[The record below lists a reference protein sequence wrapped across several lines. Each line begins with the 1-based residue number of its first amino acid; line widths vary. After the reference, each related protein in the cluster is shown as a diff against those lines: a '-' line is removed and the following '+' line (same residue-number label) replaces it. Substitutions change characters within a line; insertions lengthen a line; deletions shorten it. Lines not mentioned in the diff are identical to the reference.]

1 METKMKKIKVHLE
14 RVFILS
20 IRTIVRFIQ
29 YHPFVVSLAFFL
41 LVLYKSFPS
50 LFAFLVSSSPVIA
63 CTFLLL
69 GFLLSHGEPNI
80 PVVEEEN
87 KRLSDVS
94 SVDIGNFSSYLY
106 AKENENFSI
115 ENHVDYEN
123 NDDEKPIADVEIYQ
137 AMNEPEGNKN
147 LNTIMT
153 KISSG
158 EEVKKESYIVEN
170 EANQL
175 IQEKELQGQMSC
187 KDKILLSEELGAAEM
202 GTKVNEQETENFT
215 LEIGEPAL
223 GRQFDSSLG
232 LPWLSVEDH
241 HASSDTESDGAES
254 SSPDAS
260 MTDIIPLLDE
270 LHPLLNSEHP
280 EHVSITKSDTTS
292 EGSSVD
298 HESDDNS
305 IGEKDVQEKNEVQ
318 EEKVDDDATAAVRWT
333 EDDQMNVMDLGFS
346 ELERNQRLESLIAKR
361 RARKNLTFRM
371 DRNLIDL
378 DANDSFLSKD
388 ELSRFRIQLPSR
400 RNPFDIPNDSEE
412 TIDLPPIPGSAPST
426 LLPRQNPFDFLYD
439 AQEQENNLMGETRNL
454 QDLMPASCLESLFRR
469 DGTFDLGRRGLQRER
484 HQSRFKPYFISEMDL
499 EGTSTF
505 QRQFSDKSES
515 KVSFVS
521 ESDTVSSATDQE
533 YKKEREMQE
542 VDRVVELSS
551 LAKHDTDAGDHVIH
565 AFEEESDGAYE
576 RKREHLTNYIEI
588 DVDANHIDI
597 ENDQVVEVF
606 SAINKDIREELR
618 QTLPISDS
626 EKVEVIEKK
635 HDEPSSSSLTQQSST
650 LEQAN
655 NVFPESDYLT
665 MVDQVY
671 DNIVAMPVYDS
682 SPSASGNSLDKQ
694 STIDETL
701 HYSGQG
707 GNVDSLVK
715 FDMMKD
721 SIEVSAPEALQVS
734 AASGTMDFL
743 TVNANMEE
751 LESIGIEPLESFL
764 ISVSIDENSSRL
776 NEVDGT
782 NEYNAAKIG
791 KSASQEVPDQDEN
804 LINLEL
810 FESSKYMDSLIVSE
824 KISEFST
831 QSINDLLKSSDAIEV
846 SILTKHE
853 AGALKT
859 VSRSGEE
866 SNVAQPSSLET
877 DKTFLAETDGS
888 VNSHIEE
895 LLSNLHGSDLIFE
908 KDGQSEYVA
917 SGSRSSLNHPFNSK
931 ESSSQIVAV
940 LGNQSF
946 EERSIKSQELHS
958 EVSQAGTVE
967 SQIWS
972 PFGSKDNIE
981 QTVYNPKIRILD
993 LSLVEEFSE
1002 YSQPPE
1008 EGMESHVSEW
1018 SFDILSSDLQSSEV
1032 STENYMSQTM
1042 TDLEIPVIEA
1052 RSVEEIY
1059 SYFKKNSEE
1068 SAEKPMYKIMT
1079 DSELPVV
1086 EARLPIEKSHSYF
1099 EQISDESN
1107 KKSLHQT
1114 IIDSQLPVVEATSIE
1129 EIHSYFKETTKEGP
1143 SIAIYYEDGSQ
1154 GLPSN
1159 VHIDAK
1165 PIQSDLHVVE
1175 ANSIE
1180 DIDMA
1185 FSQPLHSTS
1194 NKAPGITEESPS
1206 VPISYEVEPRDSPN
1220 HVHMD
1225 AETMQS
1231 DLHVIEANSIEDID
1245 VAFSQLLHSISNK
1258 APRITEE
1265 SPSVPIS
1272 YEGEPRDS
1280 PNNVHMDAKTMQS
1293 DLHVIEANSIEDIDV
1308 AFSQLLYGTT
1318 SNKASKITEESPN
1331 LPIYHESRD
1340 PPDNVHKDAKTMQSD
1355 LHIIEAN
1362 SIEDIDVAFSQ
1373 LLYSATSNKA
1383 SKITAE
1389 SPNLPIYYESS
1400 RDPPDNVHMDAKM
1413 IQSDMHVI
1421 EANSIED
1428 IDVAFCQLLYST
1440 SNIAPKISEESPS
1453 VPLYYGESRESPDN
1467 VYMDDLHVI
1476 EANSIEDIELAFSQ
1490 LLYSTNNKASEI
1502 TQESPRMSMH
1512 YESQDNVLMDAKP
1525 IQSDLHVIEANSI
1538 EDIDVA
1544 FNQLLHSTS
1553 NKALKVSEEGP
1564 SVPIYFKQSQGSH
1577 DNVQTDA
1584 KPIQSDLHVVEA
1596 NSIEDIDV
1604 AFGQLLHS
1612 TSNKVQ
1618 EVHTA
1623 DDIILNLK

>member
-14 RVFILS
+14 RFFILCT
-20 IRTIVRFIQ
+20 RTIVRFIQ
-29 YHPFVVSLAFFL
+29 YHPFVVSLVFFL

-87 KRLSDVS
+87 NRPSDVS
-94 SVDIGNFSSYLY
+94 SVDIGNFSSSMY
-106 AKENENFSI
+106 AKENENLSI
-115 ENHVDYEN
+115 ENHADYQN
-123 NDDEKPIADVEIYQ
+123 YDDEKAIADEEIYQ

-153 KISSG
+153 KISAG

-175 IQEKELQGQMSC
+175 IQEKELQAQRSC
-187 KDKILLSEELGAAEM
+187 KDKILLPEELSAAEM
-202 GTKVNEQETENFT
+202 GTNVNEQETENFT

-270 LHPLLNSEHP
+270 LHPLLNSEHL

-318 EEKVDDDATAAVRWT
+318 EEKVVDDATAAVRWT
-333 EDDQMNVMDLGFS
+333 EDDQKNVMDLGFS

-361 RARKNLTFRM
+361 RAKKNLTFRM
-371 DRNLIDL
+371 DRNLMDL

-388 ELSRFRIQLPSR
+388 ELSRFRVQLPSR

-412 TIDLPPIPGSAPST
+412 TIDLPSIPGSAPSS

-439 AQEQENNLMGETRNL
+439 DQEQESNLTGETRNL
-454 QDLMPASCLESLFRR
+454 QDLMLASGPESLFGR
-469 DGTFDLGRRGLQRER
+469 DDTFDLGRRGLQREK

-499 EGTSTF
+499 KGTSTF

-533 YKKEREMQE
+533 YKKELEMQE
-542 VDRVVELSS
+542 VDREVELSS

-565 AFEEESDGAYE
+565 ASEEESDDADE

-588 DVDANHIDI
+588 DVDDNHINI

-606 SAINKDIREELR
+606 GAIDTDIREELH
-618 QTLPISDS
+618 QTLSISDS

-635 HDEPSSSSLTQQSST
+635 HDERNSSSLTEQSST
-650 LEQAN
+650 LDQTN

-671 DNIVAMPVYDS
+671 DNIVAVPVYDS

-694 STIDETL
+694 STIDEAL
-701 HYSGQG
+701 HYTGQG
-707 GNVDSLVK
+707 GDVDSLVK
-715 FDMMKD
+715 FGMMKD
-721 SIEVSAPEALQVS
+721 SMEVSSPEALQVT

-743 TVNANMEE
+743 TVNTNMEE
-751 LESIGIEPLESFL
+751 LESVGIEPLESFL
-764 ISVSIDENSSRL
+764 ISVSSNENSSRL

-782 NEYNAAKIG
+782 NEYNVAKIG
-791 KSASQEVPDQDEN
+791 KSAIQEVPDQDGS
-804 LINLEL
+804 LISLEL
-810 FESSKYMDSLIVSE
+810 FELSEYMDSLIVSE
-824 KISEFST
+824 KISEFNI
-831 QSINDLLKSSDAIEV
+831 QSINDLSKSSDAIEV
-846 SILTKHE
+846 PVLTKHE
-853 AGALKT
+853 AGALKI
-859 VSRSGEE
+859 VSSSGEE
-866 SNVAQPSSLET
+866 SNEIQPSSLDT
-877 DKTFLAETDGS
+877 DKTLLAETDGS
-888 VNSHIEE
+888 VNSHIGE
-895 LLSNLHGSDLIFE
+895 LLSNRQGSDLIFE
-908 KDGQSEYVA
+908 KDGQSEDIA
-917 SGSRSSLNHPFNSK
+917 SGSRSYLNHPFNSK
-931 ESSSQIVAV
+931 ESFSQIVAV

-946 EERSIKSQELHS
+946 KERSIKSQEVHS

-967 SQIWS
+967 TQICS
-972 PFGSKDNIE
+972 PLGSKDNIE

-993 LSLVEEFSE
+993 SILVEEFSE
-1002 YSQPPE
+1002 SSQPPE
-1008 EGMESHVSEW
+1008 GGMESHVSES
-1018 SFDILSSDLQSSEV
+1018 SFDILPSDLQSSEM
-1032 STENYMSQTM
+1032 STKNCMSQTM
-1042 TDLEIPVIEA
+1042 TDPEIPVIEA

-1059 SYFKKNSEE
+1059 SYFKKISEE
-1068 SAEKPMYKIMT
+1068 SAEKSMYKIMT
-1079 DSELPVV
+1079 DSELPVA
-1086 EARLPIEKSHSYF
+1086 EARPPIQESHSYF

-1107 KKSLHQT
+1107 KKSLRQT
-1114 IIDSQLPVVEATSIE
+1114 ITDSQLPVVEATSIE

-1154 GLPSN
+1154 GSPGN
-1159 VHIDAK
+1159 VHIHAK
-1165 PIQSDLHVVE
+1165 PI
-1175 ANSIE
+1175 
-1180 DIDMA
+1180 
-1185 FSQPLHSTS
+1185 
-1194 NKAPGITEESPS
+1194 
-1206 VPISYEVEPRDSPN
+1206 
-1220 HVHMD
+1220 
-1225 AETMQS
+1225 QS

-1245 VAFSQLLHSISNK
+1245 MAFSELLHSTSNE
-1258 APRITEE
+1258 PSGIPEE
-1265 SPSVPIS
+1265 SPSVPIFD
-1272 YEGEPRDS
+1272 EVEPRES
-1280 PNNVHMDAKTMQS
+1280 SYNVPRNSSNNVHMDAKTMQS

-1308 AFSQLLYGTT
+1308 AFSQLLHSTG
-1318 SNKASKITEESPN
+1318 NKASGITEEDPSVPISYGVEPRDSPN
-1331 LPIYHESRD
+1331 
-1340 PPDNVHKDAKTMQSD
+1340 NVHMDAKTMQFD
-1355 LHIIEAN
+1355 LHVIEAN

-1373 LLYSATSNKA
+1373 LSYSTTSNKA
-1383 SKITAE
+1383 PKITE
-1389 SPNLPIYYESS
+1389 EGPILPIYYEES
-1400 RDPPDNVHMDAKM
+1400 RDPLDNVHMDPKM

-1428 IDVAFCQLLYST
+1428 INVAFNQLLHCS
-1440 SNIAPKISEESPS
+1440 SNKAPEISEESPS
-1453 VPLYYGESRESPDN
+1453 VPIYYGESQDLPDN
-1467 VYMDDLHVI
+1467 VHMDDMHVI

-1490 LLYSTNNKASEI
+1490 LLHSTNNKASNI
-1502 TQESPRMSMH
+1502 TEESPSMSMH
-1512 YESQDNVLMDAKP
+1512 YESRDNVHMDAKP

-1544 FNQLLHSTS
+1544 FNQLLRTS
-1553 NKALKVSEEGP
+1553 NKALKVSEESP
-1564 SVPIYFKQSQGSH
+1564 RLPIYYKQSQGSH
-1577 DNVQTDA
+1577 DNMHMDA
-1584 KPIQSDLHVVEA
+1584 KLLQSDLHVIEA
-1596 NSIEDIDV
+1596 YSIEDIDV
-1604 AFGQLLHS
+1604 AFSQLLHS

-1623 DDIILNLK
+1623 DDIILNLKEPFATETSSTRETGNVGEKSGD